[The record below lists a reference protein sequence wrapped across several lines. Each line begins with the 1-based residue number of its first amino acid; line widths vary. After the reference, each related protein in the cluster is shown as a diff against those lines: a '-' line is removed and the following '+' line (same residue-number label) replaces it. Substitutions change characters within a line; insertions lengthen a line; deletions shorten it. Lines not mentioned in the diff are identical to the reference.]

1 MLLSDNPV
9 IEKCSLY
16 DIFRST
22 SRMHIN
28 NYPCLSLMS
37 NKISFIEQLI
47 SSMLL
52 YIKLLVI
59 VLIIKYSMND
69 VMFDI
74 K

>member
-1 MLLSDNPV
+1 
-9 IEKCSLY
+9 
-16 DIFRST
+16 
-22 SRMHIN
+22 MHIN

>member
-1 MLLSDNPV
+1 
-9 IEKCSLY
+9 
-16 DIFRST
+16 
-22 SRMHIN
+22 
-28 NYPCLSLMS
+28 MS

>member
-1 MLLSDNPV
+1 
-9 IEKCSLY
+9 
-16 DIFRST
+16 
-22 SRMHIN
+22 
-28 NYPCLSLMS
+28 MS
-37 NKISFIEQLI
+37 YKISFIEQLI